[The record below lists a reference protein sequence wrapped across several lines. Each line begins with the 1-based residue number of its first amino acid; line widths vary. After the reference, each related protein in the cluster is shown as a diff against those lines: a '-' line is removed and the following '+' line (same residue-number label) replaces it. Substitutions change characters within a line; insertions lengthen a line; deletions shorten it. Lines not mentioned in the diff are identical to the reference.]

1 MINYAIFSNLEKDLK
16 ESLLIFSFKVQV
28 PALKNL
34 SLSKFAPNILTGQTI
49 IEFYIVNDDSP
60 SIREESY
67 SYKIKW
73 NGELHKASVIIKDQ
87 GGNIINKSDDVVE
100 ADNQG

>member
-1 MINYAIFSNLEKDLK
+1 MINYAIYSNLEKDLK
-16 ESLLIFSFKVQV
+16 NSLLIFSFKVQV

-34 SLSKFAPNILTGQTI
+34 SLNKFAPNIIVGQTI
-49 IEFYIVNDDSP
+49 IEFYIVSDESP

-67 SYKIKW
+67 SYNIKW
-73 NGELHKASVIIKDQ
+73 GGEQHKVSVIIKDE

-100 ADNQG
+100 ADDQE